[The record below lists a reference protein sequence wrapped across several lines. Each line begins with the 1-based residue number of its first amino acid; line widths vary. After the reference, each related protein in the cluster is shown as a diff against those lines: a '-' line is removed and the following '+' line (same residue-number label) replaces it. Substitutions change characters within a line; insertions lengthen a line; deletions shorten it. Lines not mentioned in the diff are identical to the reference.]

1 MMTRRDG
8 RQGEA
13 TMKKRKPKKPRK
25 QSSNRLSAIAA
36 RVLGGGK
43 YTVEEVWALAGSVLG
58 QDETRGQR

>member
-1 MMTRRDG
+1 
-8 RQGEA
+8 
-13 TMKKRKPKKPRK
+13 MKKRKPKKPRK